1 MRCTVLVESS
11 MYVSTDIHP
20 SNDLVSGKATFKVSL
35 RSSNIPS
42 FAGKDTITKFFILT
56 PIYKQI

>member
-1 MRCTVLVESS
+1 MKNLVI
-11 MYVSTDIHP
+11 VSFPAKEGMLD
-20 SNDLVSGKATFKVSL
+20 DLKKTLKVSL
-35 RSSNIPS
+35 RASNIPS

>member
-1 MRCTVLVESS
+1 
-11 MYVSTDIHP
+11 VSTDIHP

-42 FAGKDTITKFFILT
+42 FAGKDTITKFFMLA
-56 PIYKQI
+56 PIYK